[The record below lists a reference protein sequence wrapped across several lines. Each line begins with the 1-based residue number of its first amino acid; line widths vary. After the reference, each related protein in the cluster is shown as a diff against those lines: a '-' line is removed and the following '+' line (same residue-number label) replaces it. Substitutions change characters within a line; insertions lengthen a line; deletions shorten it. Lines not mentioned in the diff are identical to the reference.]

1 MSTTLHVVT
10 ENTTNESLI
19 NDQPWWPTVVFEFPC
34 IAQCLS
40 GTRYDKEE
48 IKNVL
53 RNMCTECFNEELIKG
68 GDYVWKQINNPV
80 ANINKTKPKEKSES
94 KNSINSISTT
104 TNKTTETDKKPTKN
118 SVAIYKSEQVLQR
131 QIALTVVYG
140 YFLLSFFI
148 IALILFVSM
157 NNIQMPDWGIGLI
170 GTIIGAVAAKMNDIV
185 GYLFGSSVQD
195 RSQSRT
201 LHDVVTE
208 KEKSKEQEPNSLSA
222 SNTPFLN

>member
-1 MSTTLHVVT
+1 MSTPLHVVT
-10 ENTTNESLI
+10 AENISNDLLI
-19 NDQPWWPTVVFEFPC
+19 NDQVWWPTVVFEFPC

-68 GDYVWKQINNPV
+68 GDYVWKQINNTT
-80 ANINKTKPKEKSES
+80 ANVNKTKTKEKIES
-94 KNSINSISTT
+94 KIELVSKKDSKEI
-104 TNKTTETDKKPTKN
+104 DKKPIKN
-118 SVAIYKSEQVLQR
+118 SVALYKSEQVLQK

-140 YFLLSFFI
+140 YFLLSFCV

-157 NNIQMPDWGIGLI
+157 ANVHIPEWGIGLI
-170 GTIIGAVAAKMNDIV
+170 GTIIGAVAAKMNDII

-208 KEKSKEQEPNSLSA
+208 KEKNKEQENNSLA
-222 SNTPFLN
+222 SSENTPFLN

>member
-1 MSTTLHVVT
+1 MSTPLHVVT
-10 ENTTNESLI
+10 AENISNDLLI
-19 NDQPWWPTVVFEFPC
+19 NDQAWWPTVVFEFPC
-34 IAQCLS
+34 VAQCLS

-68 GDYVWKQINNPV
+68 GDYVWKQINNTT
-80 ANINKTKPKEKSES
+80 ANVNKTKTKEKIES
-94 KNSINSISTT
+94 KIELVSKKDSKEI
-104 TNKTTETDKKPTKN
+104 DKKPIKN
-118 SVAIYKSEQVLQR
+118 SVALYKSEQVLQK

-140 YFLLSFFI
+140 YFLLSFCV

-157 NNIQMPDWGIGLI
+157 ANVHIPEWGIGLI
-170 GTIIGAVAAKMNDIV
+170 GTIIGAVAAKMNDII

-208 KEKSKEQEPNSLSA
+208 KEKNKEQENNSLA
-222 SNTPFLN
+222 SSENTPFLN